1 MKKFSTYLASALLTL
16 VVFTSCSSDP
26 LEIKAED
33 LKEPCDFVEAMEDIL
48 DEGLELFNSVDGDL
62 SKLSEADQ
70 KRGEALQEKS
80 KELDKAARERNIDVS
95 DCEDYEAL
103 MKKMMEMGR

>member
-1 MKKFSTYLASALLTL
+1 MKKFSTYLASAILFL

-48 DEGLELFNSVDGDL
+48 DEGLELFKSVDGDL

-70 KRGEALQEKS
+70 KRAEALEDKS
-80 KELDKAARERNIDVS
+80 RELQKAAGERNIKVEECD
-95 DCEDYEAL
+95 DYEAL
-103 MKKMMEMGR
+103 MKKMMELR

>member
-26 LEIKAED
+26 LEVKAED
-33 LKEPCDFVEAMEDIL
+33 LKEPCDFVEALEDIL
-48 DEGLELFNSVDGDL
+48 DEGLELMNSVDGDF

-70 KRGEALQEKS
+70 KRAEALQDKS
-80 KELDKAARERNIDVS
+80 KELQKASADKNIKIEECD
-95 DCEDYEAL
+95 DYEAL
-103 MKKMMEMGR
+103 MKKMMNLR